1 MTPFWHLPLMWF
13 KTSQPQTKAIL
24 FYDGTCAFCNAI
36 VRFVIVRDRNDLL
49 TFSPLQG
56 ETIKEKN
63 IDIVDLDSIILYT
76 QNGETLYKSDA
87 SIALFQRLGGLWFIM
102 AKISK
107 FIPKVLRDAVYDLI
121 AKIRYK
127 LAGKI
132 EDKTCPLLP
141 KKYQSKILL

>member
-1 MTPFWHLPLMWF
+1 MTPFWRPPPMWF

-24 FYDGTCAFCNAI
+24 FYDGTCAFCHAI
-36 VRFVIVRDRNDLL
+36 VRFVVIRDKNDLL
-49 TFSPLQG
+49 TFAPLQG
-56 ETIKEKN
+56 ETIKEKDIN
-63 IDIVDLDSIILYT
+63 IPDLDSIILHL

-87 SIALFQRLGGLWFIM
+87 AIALFERLGGTWFIL
-102 AKISK
+102 AKIVK
-107 FIPKVLRDAVYDLI
+107 IIPKTIRDILYDFI

-141 KKYQSKILL
+141 KNYQSKILL